1 MLKGKYFLK
10 VLYNDIMLLGVDVMA
25 KVYTS
30 CPVEYTASIISN
42 KWKVLILRDLILGT
56 KRYNELNRSVV
67 GISAKVLTQN
77 LKDLE
82 NDGIV
87 LRKVYPVVPPKV
99 EYSLIEKGQEL
110 KEVLDKMREFGLKY
124 KDK

>member
-1 MLKGKYFLK
+1 
-10 VLYNDIMLLGVDVMA
+10 MA
-25 KVYTS
+25 KTYTS

-42 KWKVLILRDLILGT
+42 KWKVLILRDLIDGT

-82 NDGIV
+82 SDGIII
-87 LRKVYPVVPPKV
+87 RKVYPVVPPKV
-99 EYSLIEKGQEL
+99 EYSLTEKGKEL
-110 KEVLDKMREFGLKY
+110 KCVLDMMKEFGLKY
-124 KDK
+124 KGK